1 MSSSEENC
9 SHQYSG
15 NNSSAYCTVVNCNP
29 NMDTKGYAE
38 DKLLPLPFSTKDHH
52 KTILSYHKLKISFM
66 CMLILNALL
75 LVVVVICMLMIVPN
89 ISTMDDKTPPQNSDT
104 LQDHVK
110 CLSIKN
116 KLNRLYRNGQMVE
129 NVKDGDKCSM
139 EDLID
144 SFIQVSMSVVVN
156 VLWKLR
162 LLHPSKKSMEDSWTP
177 KEVCQC
183 CNFYEVMAL
192 LHQLVSFV
200 SGCKCSMEDLMDSFI
215 QHVEDV
221 MQKNKSLDS
230 AAFHLVTNNTYTE
243 RCQDSKTL
251 HCLKN
256 WKLSMNTTKIS
267 VKDEIIEVP
276 SSGPY
281 FLYSRV
287 VINAKVN
294 SHLNDMETITHSI
307 RSSNTGHHFSDIETS
322 MVKCGV
328 IKNTMSHI
336 SYIEKIQYLEQG
348 TKIKVA
354 LDFPKDIIMQPSVNS
369 GAFGM
374 FKL

>member
-15 NNSSAYCTVVNCNP
+15 NNGSAYCTVVNCNP

-89 ISTMDDKTPPQNSDT
+89 ISTMDDKTPPQSSDT
-104 LQDHVK
+104 LPDHVA

-129 NVKDGDKCSM
+129 NVKDGD
-139 EDLID
+139 
-144 SFIQVSMSVVVN
+144 
-156 VLWKLR
+156 
-162 LLHPSKKSMEDSWTP
+162 
-177 KEVCQC
+177 
-183 CNFYEVMAL
+183 
-192 LHQLVSFV
+192 
-200 SGCKCSMEDLMDSFI
+200 KCSMEDLMDSFI

-267 VKDEIIEVP
+267 VKDEIIEIP

>member
-1 MSSSEENC
+1 MSSSEEKWSN
-9 SHQYSG
+9 QYSE
-15 NNSSAYCTVVNCNP
+15 NSAYCTVVNCKT
-29 NMDTKGYAE
+29 NMDTNEYAR

-89 ISTMDDKTPPQNSDT
+89 ISTMDDKTPPHTSDK
-104 LQDHVK
+104 LQDHVT

-129 NVKDGDKCSM
+129 NVKDD
-139 EDLID
+139 D
-144 SFIQVSMSVVVN
+144 
-156 VLWKLR
+156 
-162 LLHPSKKSMEDSWTP
+162 
-177 KEVCQC
+177 
-183 CNFYEVMAL
+183 
-192 LHQLVSFV
+192 
-200 SGCKCSMEDLMDSFI
+200 KCSMEDLMDSFV

-230 AAFHLVTNNTYTE
+230 AAFHLVTNNTYTD

-294 SHLNDMETITHSI
+294 SHVNDMETITHSI
-307 RSSNTGHHFSDIETS
+307 RSSNTGHHFSDVETS

-348 TKIKVA
+348 TQIKVA

>member
-1 MSSSEENC
+1 MSSREENC
-9 SHQYSG
+9 SNQYSE
-15 NNSSAYCTVVNCNP
+15 NISSAYCTVVNCKT
-29 NMDTKGYAE
+29 NMDTKEYAE

-52 KTILSYHKLKISFM
+52 KTVLSYHKLKISFM

-75 LVVVVICMLMIVPN
+75 LVVVIICMLMIVPN
-89 ISTMDDKTPPQNSDT
+89 ISTMDNNTPPQSPDKF
-104 LQDHVK
+104 QDKDHLT

-116 KLNRLYRNGQMVE
+116 KLTRLYRNGQMVE
-129 NVKDGDKCSM
+129 NVKDGDKCSL
-139 EDLID
+139 ED
-144 SFIQVSMSVVVN
+144 F
-156 VLWKLR
+156 
-162 LLHPSKKSMEDSWTP
+162 
-177 KEVCQC
+177 
-183 CNFYEVMAL
+183 
-192 LHQLVSFV
+192 
-200 SGCKCSMEDLMDSFI
+200 MDSFI
-215 QHVEDV
+215 QHVEDE
-221 MQKNKSLDS
+221 MQKEKSNDS
-230 AAFHLVTNNTYTE
+230 AAFHLVTNNTYTD
-243 RCQDSKTL
+243 RCQDSKIL

-267 VKDEIIEVP
+267 VKDESIEVP

-294 SHLNDMETITHSI
+294 SHLSEMETITHSI
-307 RSSNTGHHFSDIETS
+307 RYSNTGHHFSDLETS

-336 SYIEKIQYLEQG
+336 SYIEKIQYLQQG
-348 TKIKVA
+348 SQIKVA
-354 LDFPKDIIMQPSVNS
+354 LDFPKDVVMQPSVNS